1 MRFLRRTAKGE
12 KKLPPLSAHGSALGA
27 NGGDGSWE
35 KNSLPCA
42 IKKRT
47 ANSRVCRAPRKK
59 RTAKN
64 FLPCIFSLPCVP
76 YQTHGKVSLYR
87 APDEKCTAKIFTH
100 DKSEFFR
107 SGH

>member
-1 MRFLRRTAKGE
+1 
-12 KKLPPLSAHGSALGA
+12 
-27 NGGDGSWE
+27 
-35 KNSLPCA
+35 
-42 IKKRT
+42 
-47 ANSRVCRAPRKK
+47 
-59 RTAKN
+59 
-64 FLPCIFSLPCVP
+64 LPCVP

>member
-1 MRFLRRTAKGE
+1 VRYKKTHGKLKG
-12 KKLPPLSAHGSALGA
+12 
-27 NGGDGSWE
+27 
-35 KNSLPCA
+35 LPCA
-42 IKKRT
+42 Q
-47 ANSRVCRAPRKK
+47 KK